1 MASRSGSSANPGPGR
16 GRDSSARASRS
27 TSRNGRKPT
36 PRKTSASPRAAQPS
50 RTSRTTRSTS
60 RVVAPM
66 AAAQLSSSRAKLTGR
81 AAVLLLV
88 VAVLAVSYASSM
100 RAWLK
105 QRSDI
110 NTLNAQI
117 AEQRQD
123 VAALR
128 LQKQRLH
135 DPAYIQSLARSR
147 FGWILP
153 GETGFRVIGADGKV
167 LSDGGSQL
175 SDPTQPAAPPKTE
188 WWQDTYATVV
198 TAGAEP
204 DTTTGSD
211 GDDDKSGSKGS
222 GGQKT
227 DR

>member
-1 MASRSGSSANPGPGR
+1 
-16 GRDSSARASRS
+16 
-27 TSRNGRKPT
+27 
-36 PRKTSASPRAAQPS
+36 
-50 RTSRTTRSTS
+50 
-60 RVVAPM
+60 M
-66 AAAQLSSSRAKLTGR
+66 AAAQVSSSRAKLTGR

-117 AEQRQD
+117 AQQRED

-153 GETGFRVIGADGKV
+153 GATGFRVIGADGKV

-175 SDPTQPAAPPKTE
+175 SDPAKPAPPPPAE

-198 TAGAEP
+198 AAGAEP
-204 DTTTGSD
+204 EPSTDVEGDGGKKPGSNGSD
-211 GDDDKSGSKGS
+211 
-222 GGQKT
+222 GQKT

>member
-1 MASRSGSSANPGPGR
+1 
-16 GRDSSARASRS
+16 
-27 TSRNGRKPT
+27 
-36 PRKTSASPRAAQPS
+36 
-50 RTSRTTRSTS
+50 
-60 RVVAPM
+60 M

-117 AEQRQD
+117 ADQRQD
-123 VAALR
+123 VATLR
-128 LQKQRLH
+128 QQKARLH
-135 DPAYIQSLARSR
+135 DPAYIASLARSR

-153 GETGFRVIGADGKV
+153 GETGYRVIGANGEV
-167 LSDGGSQL
+167 LSDGGSTL
-175 SDPTQPAAPPKTE
+175 SDPATQAKPPPTE
-188 WWQDTYATVV
+188 WWQDTYATVIA
-198 TAGAEP
+198 AGAEP
-204 DTTTGSD
+204 VASTGSD
-211 GDDDKSGSKGS
+211 KGDGAGTGTGTKSGSKPGTNGSGGS